1 MHTSPSR
8 PVPAVSMGRAWRM
21 KQDSRS
27 PNYTTELADVPAV
40 RA

>member
-1 MHTSPSR
+1 
-8 PVPAVSMGRAWRM
+8 M